1 MAMQPHQQAG
11 ILRPGQ
17 DEEKVGFLYNP
28 EAPEYRPLLAA
39 PFSQF
44 RQATPIPRDGFIPE
58 ETATLQMKNAGTDM
72 TVDDL
77 YDEGDL
83 FRIPAYAQI
92 VDVKNDTVLARI
104 DGIVSN
110 EGDVGDDVGDVQI
123 TSYDHSLF
131 DQPLPRQKV
140 RDIFTAAAESTI
152 ARTGDPVVNVVF
164 GRSRKVPLT
173 RVDFSEVA
181 SVGEWESPVETAL

>member
-11 ILRPGQ
+11 ILRPG
-17 DEEKVGFLYNP
+17 DEEKVGFPYNP
-28 EAPEYRPLLAA
+28 EAPEFRPLLAA

-83 FRIPAYAQI
+83 FRIPAYARI
-92 VDVKNDTVLARI
+92 VDVKNNTELARI

-110 EGDVGDDVGDVQI
+110 EGDVGDDVGDVHI

-131 DQPLPRQKV
+131 DQQLPKLKV
-140 RDIFTAAAESTI
+140 RDVFTAATETTI
-152 ARTGDPVVNVVF
+152 ARAGDPVVQVVF
-164 GRSRKVPLT
+164 GRTRKVALT
-173 RVDFSEVA
+173 RVNFTEAARS
-181 SVGEWESPVETAL
+181 GTWESPVETTL